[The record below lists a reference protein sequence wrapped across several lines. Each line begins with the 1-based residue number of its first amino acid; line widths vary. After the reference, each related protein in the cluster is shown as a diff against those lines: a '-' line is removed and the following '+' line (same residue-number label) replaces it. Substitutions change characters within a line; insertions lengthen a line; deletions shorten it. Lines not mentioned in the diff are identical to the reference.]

1 MLIKRRDFLAASS
14 AILVGPSFAT
24 RPIHA
29 SKNTKLRVAFIG
41 VGGRGGGNL
50 NSVAQD
56 ADVEVVALCDVN
68 AQSLDSAG
76 NRYPKAR
83 RYKDFR
89 QLYKQ
94 TDDVDAV
101 VVSTPE
107 HSHAFATLPALKQ
120 GKHVYCEKPL
130 THNIAESRLITQAAA
145 KAKVATQMGTQLHA
159 SANFR
164 RVVEHIQGG
173 SIGSVSEVHVWV
185 DRAWGL
191 QSKEDSE
198 ANKDIIHITER
209 PSTSM
214 QPPEYLDWD
223 LWIGPAP
230 YRPYHECYFP
240 GPRWYRWWDFG
251 SGTMSDLG
259 SHWNDMPF
267 WALNLDAP
275 TRVRAEGPAPHA
287 ELAPAS
293 MIAHYDYPARGERA
307 ACQLTWYQGTYK
319 PVQWLAAEIPQWK
332 SGVLFV
338 GDRGKLLAD
347 YGNHVLLPEDKFKDF
362 KGPDPFLPV
371 SPGHHEEWL
380 AACRTG
386 SPTGSPFSYAGP
398 LTEANHL
405 GNVAYRS
412 QTVLEWDTQKMRVT
426 NNEKANPF
434 VQRTPRDGWILE
446 I

>member
-1 MLIKRRDFLAASS
+1 MQFSRRRFIATTTATVVGSS
-14 AILVGPSFAT
+14 WVA

-29 SKNTKLRVAFIG
+29 SAKTKLRVAFIG

-50 NSVAQD
+50 ASVTND
-56 ADVEVVALCDVN
+56 PDVQVVALCDVN
-68 AQSLDSAG
+68 AEYLDSAAG
-76 NRYPKAR
+76 RFSDAR
-83 RYKDFR
+83 KYVDFR
-89 QLYKQ
+89 KFYQEA
-94 TDDVDAV
+94 DDVDAV

-107 HSHAFATLPALKQ
+107 HTHAFATLPALRQ

-130 THNIAESRLITQAAA
+130 THNIGEARMVSEAAA
-145 KAKVATQMGTQLHA
+145 KAKVATQMGTQLHS

-164 RVVEHIQGG
+164 RVVEHIQSGV
-173 SIGSVSEVHVWV
+173 IGSVSEVHVWV
-185 DRAWGL
+185 SRAWGL

-198 ANKDIIHITER
+198 ANKDIVYVAER
-209 PSTSM
+209 PSESM
-214 QPPEYLDWD
+214 TPPAHVDWD

-230 YRPYHECYFP
+230 YRPFHDYYLP

-275 TRVRAEGPAPHA
+275 TRIRAEGPPPHA

-293 MIAHYDYPARGERA
+293 MIAHYEYPARGDRA
-307 ACQLTWYQGTYK
+307 ACQLTWYQGIYK
-319 PVQWLAAEIPQWK
+319 PIPWQNSDIPQWD

-347 YGNHVLLPEDKFKDF
+347 YGKFVLLHEDQYKDF

-380 AACRTG
+380 EACRTG
-386 SPTGSPFSYAGP
+386 SPTGSPFSYAGL

-405 GNVAYRS
+405 GNIAYRS
-412 QTVLEWDTQKMRVT
+412 QALLEWNYAKMRV
-426 NNEKANPF
+426 ANHDQANQL
-434 VQRTPRDGWILE
+434 VSRVPREGWILE
-446 I
+446 G